1 MPRMSREE
9 KARTHARIITVAARL
24 FREQG
29 IAATGVADVMKAAGL
44 THGGFSRHFASKDE
58 LAAAAIDSAV
68 NGFIST
74 LEEDITRRGPRK
86 AVAHFVA
93 QYLSVE
99 HVTSPG
105 VGCPFAA
112 LAEEAPR
119 GPDICRQ
126 ALSRGTSRLITSL
139 EQGMTGDK
147 VTTRATALV
156 ATLVGTLVLARTA
169 TSEAA
174 VGEFLAAGRVAAN
187 GYLGGKRSG

>member
-44 THGGFSRHFASKDE
+44 THGGFFRHFGSKDE
-58 LAAAAIDSAV
+58 LAAAAIDAAV
-68 NGFIST
+68 DGFIST
-74 LEEDITRRGPRK
+74 LEEDIGRRGPRK
-86 AVAHFVA
+86 AVAHFVE
-93 QYLSVE
+93 QYLSAE
-99 HVTSPG
+99 HVAAPG
-105 VGCPFAA
+105 EGCPFAA
-112 LAEEAPR
+112 LGEEAPR
-119 GPDICRQ
+119 GPELCRQ
-126 ALSRGTSRLITSL
+126 ALSHGASRLIGVL

-147 VTTRATALV
+147 VTARATALV

-174 VGEFLAAGRVAAN
+174 AGEFLAAGRVAAN
-187 GYLGGKRSG
+187 VYLGGGRSG